1 MSNSGKAGIFIIDSE
16 EHELLNPF
24 SSYWMFFVTLL
35 VMSIIKTI
43 AIVRY
48 HKHESE
54 TIRVSL
60 ILVLL
65 DGIIFLSCPKWKSM
79 PSEIGFVIYFLQL
92 AWDHFL
98 AGQGQSFF
106 TGFITDRTPPGPV
119 FLSVFFLGLIL
130 YMKVYAWPFRVI
142 LII

>member
-1 MSNSGKAGIFIIDSE
+1 MSNSRKAGIFIINSE
-16 EHELLNPF
+16 GDELLNPF

-35 VMSIIKTI
+35 TISIIKTI
-43 AIVRY
+43 AIFRY

-65 DGIIFLSCPKWKSM
+65 DGLIFLSCPKWKSM
-79 PSEIGFVIYFLQL
+79 PSETGFVIYFLQL

-106 TGFITDRTPPGPV
+106 TGFISRRTLTGPV
-119 FLSVFFLGLIL
+119 FLLVFFLGLIL
-130 YMKVYAWPFRVI
+130 YMEVYAWPFGVFVI
-142 LII
+142 M